1 MSQIANVIEM
11 RREAERDFVRAAAC
25 GIVQRVIEADSV
37 LAVCP
42 AGLITH
48 DLQAQAV
55 YSAIAAIAADHKRPD
70 PVSVGEWVIAHAK
83 DYPGVG
89 MADVASFYALSI
101 ASAREES
108 ILHLAA
114 VVRREGLKQQA
125 EGKLLGMVA
134 DCQRYGNEPSEI
146 ASGAATL
153 ATQLEDGCA
162 DRTDYSVSAIMRRV
176 VAKLESGEAAKPI
189 PTPWNNLNH
198 VLKGGVAP
206 GELAILAAR
215 PGIGKTALAGC
226 YGTETARAGHPVM
239 FISREVK
246 DETVMARIMSREA
259 RIDSKIFR
267 EGVESAPNVLPKIY
281 QAQSVIDS
289 MPFEIIE
296 RSIAPMTP
304 REVRRLAKA
313 RGQLGLIVIDY
324 LQLMEP
330 DNRSNSREREVAE
343 MSRAFKQLALDCN
356 CPVLLLSQMSR
367 KAEEEN
373 REPRLSDLRESG
385 AIEQDADIVIFLHTS
400 RQALES
406 ASPDVKVKV
415 AKGRSSG
422 AGSCWMRFEKPFS
435 NFYEIAAPIEPQAQI
450 NGRNMDNGL

>member
-1 MSQIANVIEM
+1 MSQIATVIEQ

-37 LAVCP
+37 LSVCP
-42 AGLITH
+42 SGLISH

-70 PVSVGEWVIAHAK
+70 PVTVGEWVNAHAK

-89 MADVASFYALSI
+89 MADVANFYALSI

-108 ILHLAA
+108 ILHLAGI
-114 VVRREGLKQQA
+114 VRREGLKQQA
-125 EGKLLGMVA
+125 ESKLLGLLS
-134 DCQRYGNEPSEI
+134 DCQRYGNEPSEV
-146 ASGAATL
+146 AAGAAKL
-153 ATQLEDGCA
+153 AEQLEDGCTDKA
-162 DRTDYSVSAIMRRV
+162 DYSLSAIMRRV
-176 VAKLESGEAAKPI
+176 VVKLESGEAAKPM
-189 PTPWNNLNH
+189 PTPWSNLNR
-198 VLKGGVAP
+198 VLKGGIAP

-215 PGIGKTALAGC
+215 PGVGKTALAGC
-226 YGTETARAGHPVM
+226 FGIETARAGHPVM
-239 FISREVK
+239 FVSREVK
-246 DETVMARIMSREA
+246 DSTLAARIMSREA
-259 RIDSKIFR
+259 KIDSRIFR
-267 EGVESAPNVLPKIY
+267 EGIQIAPDLMPKIRKAQSLLDSAPI
-281 QAQSVIDS
+281 
-289 MPFEIIE
+289 EIIE

-313 RGQLGLIVIDY
+313 RGHLGLIVIDY

-385 AIEQDADIVIFLHTS
+385 AIEQDADIVIFLHTP
-400 RQALES
+400 RQSLES
-406 ASPDVKVKV
+406 PSPDVKVKV

-422 AGSCWMRFEKPFS
+422 AGSCWMRFEKLFS
-435 NFYEIAAPIEPQAQI
+435 NFYEIPAPLEPTKPQR
-450 NGRNMDNGL
+450 GKDNGL

>member
-1 MSQIANVIEM
+1 MSQIINVIEQ

-37 LAVCP
+37 LSVCP
-42 AGLITH
+42 AGLISH

-70 PVSVGEWVIAHAK
+70 PVTVGEWVNKHGK

-108 ILHLAA
+108 ILHLAGI
-114 VVRREGLKQQA
+114 VRREGLKQQA
-125 EGKLLGMVA
+125 ESKLMGLLS
-134 DCQRYGNEPSEI
+134 DCQRYGNEPSEV
-146 ASGAATL
+146 AAGAAKL
-153 ATQLEDGCA
+153 AEQLEDGCTDKA
-162 DRTDYSVSAIMRRV
+162 DYSLSAIMRRV
-176 VAKLESGEAAKPI
+176 VVKLESGEAAKPM
-189 PTPWNNLNH
+189 PTPWRNLNL
-198 VLKGGVAP
+198 VLKGGIAP
-206 GELAILAAR
+206 GELAVLAAR
-215 PGIGKTALAGC
+215 PGVGKTALAGC
-226 YGTETARAGHPVM
+226 FGIETARAGHPVM
-239 FISREVK
+239 FVSREVK
-246 DETVMARIMSREA
+246 DETVAARIMSREA
-259 RIDSKIFR
+259 KIDSRIFR
-267 EGVESAPNVLPKIY
+267 EGIQIAPDLMPKIRKAQFLLDSAPI
-281 QAQSVIDS
+281 
-289 MPFEIIE
+289 EIIE

-313 RGQLGLIVIDY
+313 RGYIGLIVIDY

-330 DNRSNSREREVAE
+330 DTRSNSREREVAE

-385 AIEQDADIVIFLHTS
+385 AIEQDADIVIFLHTP
-400 RQALES
+400 RQSLES
-406 ASPDVKVKV
+406 STPEVKVKV

-422 AGSCWMRFEKPFS
+422 AGSCWMRFEKLFS
-435 NFYEIAAPIEPQAQI
+435 NFYEIPAPPEPTKPQR
-450 NGRNMDNGL
+450 GKDNGL

>member
-1 MSQIANVIEM
+1 MSQIINVIEQ

-37 LAVCP
+37 LSVCP
-42 AGLITH
+42 SGLISH

-70 PVSVGEWVIAHAK
+70 PVTVGEWVNKHGK

-108 ILHLAA
+108 ILHLAGI
-114 VVRREGLKQQA
+114 VRREGLKQQA
-125 EGKLLGMVA
+125 ESKLMGLLS
-134 DCQRYGNEPSEI
+134 DCQRYGNEPSEV
-146 ASGAATL
+146 AAGAAKL
-153 ATQLEDGCA
+153 AEQLEDGCT
-162 DRTDYSVSAIMRRV
+162 DKEDYSLSAIMRRV
-176 VAKLESGEAAKPI
+176 VVKLESGEAAKPM
-189 PTPWNNLNH
+189 PTPWRNLNL
-198 VLKGGVAP
+198 VLKGGIAP

-215 PGIGKTALAGC
+215 PGVGKTALAGC
-226 YGTETARAGHPVM
+226 FGIETARAGHPVM
-239 FISREVK
+239 FVSREVK
-246 DETVMARIMSREA
+246 DETVAARIMSREA
-259 RIDSKIFR
+259 KIDSRIFR
-267 EGVESAPNVLPKIY
+267 EGIQIAPDLMPKIRKAQFLLDSAPI
-281 QAQSVIDS
+281 
-289 MPFEIIE
+289 EIIE

-313 RGQLGLIVIDY
+313 RGYLGLIVIDY

-330 DNRSNSREREVAE
+330 DTRSNSREREVAE

-385 AIEQDADIVIFLHTS
+385 AIEQDADIVIFLHTP
-400 RQALES
+400 RQSLES
-406 ASPDVKVKV
+406 STPEVKVKV

-422 AGSCWMRFEKPFS
+422 AGSCWMRFEKLFS
-435 NFYEIAAPIEPQAQI
+435 NFYEIPAPPEPMKP
-450 NGRNMDNGL
+450 RRSEDNGL

>member
-1 MSQIANVIEM
+1 MSQIINVIEQ

-25 GIVQRVIEADSV
+25 GIVQRVVEADSV

-42 AGLITH
+42 AGLISH
-48 DLQAQAV
+48 DLHAQAV

-70 PVSVGEWVIAHAK
+70 PVTVGEWVNKHGK

-89 MADVASFYALSI
+89 MADVANFYALSI

-108 ILHLAA
+108 ILHLASI
-114 VVRREGLKQQA
+114 VRREGLKQQA
-125 EGKLLGMVA
+125 ESKLLGLLS
-134 DCQRYGNEPSEI
+134 DCQRYGNAAAEV
-146 ASGAATL
+146 AAGAAKL
-153 ATQLEDGCA
+153 AEQLEDGCTDKA
-162 DRTDYSVSAIMRRV
+162 DYSLSAIMRRV
-176 VAKLESGEAAKPI
+176 VVKLESGEAAKPM
-189 PTPWNNLNH
+189 PTPWNNLNR
-198 VLKGGVAP
+198 VLKGGIAP

-215 PGIGKTALAGC
+215 PGVGKTALAGC
-226 YGTETARAGHPVM
+226 FGIETARAGHPVM
-239 FISREVK
+239 FVSREVK
-246 DETVMARIMSREA
+246 DETVAARIMSREA
-259 RIDSKIFR
+259 KIDSRIFR
-267 EGVESAPNVLPKIY
+267 EGIQIAPDLMPKIRKAQSLLDSAPI
-281 QAQSVIDS
+281 
-289 MPFEIIE
+289 EIIE

-385 AIEQDADIVIFLHTS
+385 AIEQDADIVIFLHTP
-400 RQALES
+400 RQSLES
-406 ASPDVKVKV
+406 PSPDVKVKV

-422 AGSCWMRFEKPFS
+422 AGSCWMRFEKLFS
-435 NFYEIAAPIEPQAQI
+435 NFYEIPAPPEPTKPQR
-450 NGRNMDNGL
+450 GKDNGL